1 MTEDS
6 SEREGLED
14 GSETWYDAW
23 IGDSGTDNETGSR
36 LEDVQRWIPW
46 TKEFED
52 GAARQGKDRNPQR
65 RGWHAED
72 LNLIKVLK
80 LRQTVHIWLVNDC
93 NYDRHT
99 RQHVA
104 STYEAMHKLCSS

>member
-1 MTEDS
+1 MREDS

-52 GAARQGKDRNPQR
+52 GAARQHPKTETR
-65 RGWHAED
+65 RGED
-72 LNLIKVLK
+72 GMQRI
-80 LRQTVHIWLVNDC
+80 
-93 NYDRHT
+93 
-99 RQHVA
+99 
-104 STYEAMHKLCSS
+104 